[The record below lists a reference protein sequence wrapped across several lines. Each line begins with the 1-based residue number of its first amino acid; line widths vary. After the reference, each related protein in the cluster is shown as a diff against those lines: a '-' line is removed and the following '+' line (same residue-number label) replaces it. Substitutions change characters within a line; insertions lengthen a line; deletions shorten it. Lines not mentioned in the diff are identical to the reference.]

1 MQQYIEMRLNEE
13 KQKQQLKITP
23 QQSSE
28 APVITPTL
36 QNVEDQI
43 LMRLGEQMR
52 SVDPLNQDRDII
64 DKPIQWVAGMME
76 VEEDPLSK
84 IRTMEKIIYDQ
95 EKRRD
100 KNFEIDAVKRI
111 L

>member
-1 MQQYIEMRLNEE
+1 
-13 KQKQQLKITP
+13 
-23 QQSSE
+23 
-28 APVITPTL
+28 
-36 QNVEDQI
+36 
-43 LMRLGEQMR
+43 
-52 SVDPLNQDRDII
+52 
-64 DKPIQWVAGMME
+64 MME

-84 IRTMEKIIYDQ
+84 IKTMEKIIYDQ